1 MNHPARRV
9 LLEGLGLRILTREGT
24 TPLGL
29 VFLGFGALGVVAVG
43 LLGLDRIP
51 LTLCGFKAM
60 TGLPCP
66 TCGST
71 RVLGRVAASD
81 LLGALAMNPLAAVI
95 GVVVVLWGLGELLL
109 LRRHEVLV
117 LEASPRASRVLWVG
131 AGSAVLA
138 NWVWLVASG
147 R

>member
-1 MNHPARRV
+1 MNLPARRV
-9 LLEGLGLRILTREGT
+9 LLAGLGLRVLARKGA

-29 VFLGFGALGVVAVG
+29 IFLGFGALGVVAVG

-51 LTLCGFKAM
+51 LVLCGFKAM

-71 RVLGRVAASD
+71 RVLGRVAACD
-81 LLGALAMNPLAAVI
+81 FLGALAMNPLATGI

-109 LRRHEVLV
+109 LRRQ
-117 LEASPRASRVLWVG
+117 EALSVEAGPRAGRVLWVC
-131 AGSAVLA
+131 AGLAVLA
-138 NWVWLVASG
+138 NWVWLVISG